1 MLRFSTDEQVTHW
14 QVAVVNLSQLI
25 TSLQHEEKFVDAAI
39 SRKDEEISRDRY
51 RIPA

>member
-1 MLRFSTDEQVTHW
+1 MNKSHTGRLLSLTCH
-14 QVAVVNLSQLI
+14 NL
-25 TSLQHEEKFVDAAI
+25 LQHEEKFVDAAI